1 MELERLYAFRA
12 VAELENISRA
22 AKQLHIS
29 QPALSQTIHRLEEEW
44 GCPLFEREGRR
55 IRLNHAGKI
64 LLTAIRQID
73 AALENARLSLAEENG
88 RPPVISLYIGC
99 ASMLLPEL
107 LRCLKAQTP
116 EVRYQIRQWSG
127 EPPSQEADLLIT
139 ASPGAPDETTE
150 LLMQEPIGVALPV
163 GHPLLQKEKIFLHD
177 LAGEEMISLNPSW
190 SLYGVTARAMEQ
202 SAFTP
207 NITIWV
213 DNPNLLRD
221 FLRMGIGLAFAPL
234 VSWRAFAS
242 KEVALRPLFG
252 CKMQRNIYL
261 VHHFGDSPPRSVAAC
276 IDGIRSFF
284 RQQAAKAE

>member
-242 KEVALRPLFG
+242 KAVALRPLFG